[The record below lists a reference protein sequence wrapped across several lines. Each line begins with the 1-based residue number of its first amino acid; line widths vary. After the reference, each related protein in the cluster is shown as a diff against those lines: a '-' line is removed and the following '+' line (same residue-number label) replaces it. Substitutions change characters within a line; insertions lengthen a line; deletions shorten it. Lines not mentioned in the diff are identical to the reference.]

1 MTTFDEEVKHPLNS
15 RMFACPTQGK
25 WTRFQ
30 LVDEKGEG
38 QPYAGLAYKVID
50 SEGQV
55 YEGKLDGTGT
65 GKVENHFAGPVALTL
80 DQKYSGDILPY
91 EDLQIRKHYPLPIT
105 DFQVRAEQTRY
116 VHNDGS
122 RTQSNPAQACADYFC
137 QVEVR
142 HLVKHVAHLPPE
154 VEAHYP
160 PNKHWAKLMREHG
173 KQGVCLLPNKH
184 NVLEV
189 RPLRALRPMLST
201 DSQFCA
207 LNLYQLALMAT
218 LSYNPFGQEP
228 EKPPIREKTVSF
240 PVQPSMGNW
249 FGDALARFDEIWKVD
264 PGQTG
269 AYYPLYEDVPYSKRL
284 EIAPFDPDLY
294 PANSPDL
301 GEEQETPAKIHF
313 LDDRGQKN
321 DTDTQAF
328 ITHNDELVLIS
339 VRGTSELLADALRD
353 ADAFQTPFGKE
364 GLGKVHR
371 GFYDAALKVYELS
384 IKYLDKFHTG
394 QKLIICGHSL
404 GGAISLLLSEML
416 RRQKEYEVDI
426 VLYTYG
432 APRAADSTFVKGA
445 ADLVHYR
452 MVNHNDPVPSVPA
465 TWMNTKP
472 RVYLPG
478 AALTFF
484 NAPLGIAGFVA
495 GITNLTGEPYEHH
508 GTLQHFMPVAF
519 GANKKSS
526 IMWEPGCDTIT
537 EHAACT
543 LAIHQNNGL
552 PERAGF
558 IAQIFDA
565 DNHSMTGGY
574 IPGCWAALRRWQEAL
589 KLKES
594 LVTDE
599 EFEHISSALTTITEQ
614 LRFKRRMLGD
624 SLTPYSR
631 AHELTINALNREVDK
646 VHMTFERLKLLRQS
660 TINETRVYGSLSTQP
675 DLLSECLL
683 RWDAHPENKVP
694 EQLAMPPA
702 PDVDDN
708 LLASI
713 NGHAVGAPY
722 TFDIDS
728 II

>member
-30 LVDEKGEG
+30 LVDEIGEG

-50 SEGQV
+50 AEGQV

-65 GKVENHFAGPVALTL
+65 GKVENHFAGPIAL
-80 DQKYSGDILPY
+80 ILEAPY
-91 EDLQIRKHYPLPIT
+91 KGQELTYVRRIQRDHYPLPIT
-105 DFQVRAEQTRY
+105 ELQVRAEQTRY
-116 VHNDGS
+116 VDNDGS

-228 EKPPIREKTVSF
+228 KKPPIREKTVSF

-519 GANKKSS
+519 GAIKKSS

-552 PERAGF
+552 PEREGF

-589 KLKES
+589 TLKHS

-599 EFEHISSALTTITEQ
+599 EFEHISRALATIIEQ

-624 SLTPYSR
+624 SPTPYSR

-646 VHMTFERLKLLRQS
+646 VHMTFERLKRLRQS
-660 TINETRVYGSLSTQP
+660 TINENRVYGSFSTQP

-694 EQLAMPPA
+694 EQLAMTPA
-702 PDVDDN
+702 PNVDDD

-728 II
+728 LF

>member
-30 LVDEKGEG
+30 LVDENGEG

-50 SEGQV
+50 AEGQV
-55 YEGKLDGTGT
+55 YEGKLDDTGT
-65 GKVENHFAGPVALTL
+65 GKVENHFGGPIAL
-80 DQKYSGDILPY
+80 ILEAHYQGQELAYVRRIQRP
-91 EDLQIRKHYPLPIT
+91 HYPLPIT
-105 DFQVRAEQTRY
+105 DLQVRAEQTRY
-116 VHNDGS
+116 FHNDGS
-122 RTQSNPAQACADYFC
+122 RTQSNPAQASADFFC

-184 NVLEV
+184 NVLEM

-207 LNLYQLALMAT
+207 LNLYQLSLMTT
-218 LSYNPFGQEP
+218 LSYNPFGQQP
-228 EKPPIREKTVSF
+228 DKTPIRAKAVSF

-264 PGQTG
+264 PGQTS

-284 EIAPFDPDLY
+284 EIVPFDPDLY
-294 PANSPDL
+294 PSNSPDL
-301 GEEQETPAKIHF
+301 EDKQEHPASIHF
-313 LDDRGQKN
+313 LDDREQIN
-321 DTDTQAF
+321 STDTQAF
-328 ITHNDELVLIS
+328 ITHNDEFMLIS
-339 VRGTSELLADALRD
+339 VRGTNEILADGLRD
-353 ADAFQTPFGKE
+353 ADALQVPFVE
-364 GLGKVHR
+364 GVGKVHR
-371 GFYDAALKVYELS
+371 GFYEAALKVYDLTAN
-384 IKYLDKFHTG
+384 YLEKFYTG

-465 TWMNTKP
+465 PWMNTKP

-495 GITNLTGEPYEHH
+495 GIANLTGEPYEHH

-519 GANKKSS
+519 GANKMSS

-552 PERAGF
+552 PERSGF
-558 IAQIFDA
+558 ISQIFDA
-565 DNHSMTGGY
+565 DNHSMVGGY

-589 KLKES
+589 KLKRS
-594 LVTDE
+594 LVTYD
-599 EFEHISSALTTITEQ
+599 EFEHIRIALATITEQ
-614 LRFKRRMLGD
+614 LRSKRRMLSD
-624 SLTPYSR
+624 SPTPYNR
-631 AHELTINALNREVDK
+631 AIELTIDALNREIDK
-646 VHMTFERLKLLRQS
+646 VHMTFERLKRLQQS
-660 TINETRVYGSLSTQP
+660 TINEARVYGAFSTQP

-694 EQLAMPPA
+694 EQLAMA
-702 PDVDDN
+702 PTADAN
-708 LLASI
+708 HERLGLLHGRVIGTPFTVS
-713 NGHAVGAPY
+713 
-722 TFDIDS
+722 IDS
-728 II
+728 LF

>member
-15 RMFACPTQGK
+15 RMFSCPVQGK
-25 WTRFQ
+25 WTSFQ
-30 LVDEKGEG
+30 LTDEFGEG
-38 QPYAGLAYKVID
+38 QPFSGLAYRAID
-50 SEGQV
+50 SEGQT
-55 YEGKLDGTGT
+55 YKGKLDTTGT
-65 GKVENHFAGPVALTL
+65 GKVENHFAGPIALTIEET
-80 DQKYSGDILPY
+80 YRTGNTFY
-91 EDLQIRKHYPLPIT
+91 EYLLRREHYPLPIT
-105 DFQVRAEQTRY
+105 ELQVRAEQTRY
-116 VHNDGS
+116 FHNDGS
-122 RTQSNPAQACADYFC
+122 RTQSNPAQAYADFFC

-160 PNKHWAKLMREHG
+160 PKKHWAKLMREHG

-189 RPLRALRPMLST
+189 RPLRALRPLLSI

-218 LSYNPFGQEP
+218 LSYNPFGQKP
-228 EKPPIREKTVSF
+228 EKPPITEKTVSF

-264 PGQTG
+264 PGQTS

-294 PANSPDL
+294 PTNSPDL

-313 LDDRGQKN
+313 LDDRGQKD

-339 VRGTSELLADALRD
+339 VRGTNEILADGLRD
-353 ADAFQTPFGKE
+353 ADALQVPFVE
-364 GLGKVHR
+364 GVGKVHR

-384 IKYLDKFHTG
+384 INYLEKFYTG

-404 GGAISLLLSEML
+404 GGAITLLLSEML
-416 RRQKEYEVDI
+416 RRRADYDYKI

-432 APRAADSTFVKGA
+432 APRAADSTFIKGA
-445 ADLVHYR
+445 TDLVHYR

-472 RVYLPG
+472 KVYLPG

-495 GITNLTGEPYEHH
+495 GIANLTGEPYEHH

-519 GANKKSS
+519 GANKMSS

-552 PERAGF
+552 PERSGF
-558 IAQIFDA
+558 ISQIFEA
-565 DNHSMTGGY
+565 DNHSMVGGY

-589 KLKES
+589 KLKRS
-594 LVTDE
+594 LVTYD
-599 EFEHISSALTTITEQ
+599 EFEHIRSALATITEQ
-614 LRFKRRMLGD
+614 LRSKRRMLSD
-624 SLTPYSR
+624 SPTPYNR
-631 AHELTINALNREVDK
+631 AHELTIDALNREIDK
-646 VHMTFERLKLLRQS
+646 VQMTFERLKRLRQS
-660 TINETRVYGSLSTQP
+660 TINEARVYGSFSTQP

-683 RWDAHPENKVP
+683 RWDAHPQNKVP
-694 EQLAMPPA
+694 EQLAMA
-702 PDVDDN
+702 PTADADDERLTSSYGRVMGTPFTVN
-708 LLASI
+708 
-713 NGHAVGAPY
+713 
-722 TFDIDS
+722 IDS
-728 II
+728 LF

>member
-1 MTTFDEEVKHPLNS
+1 
-15 RMFACPTQGK
+15 
-25 WTRFQ
+25 
-30 LVDEKGEG
+30 
-38 QPYAGLAYKVID
+38 
-50 SEGQV
+50 
-55 YEGKLDGTGT
+55 
-65 GKVENHFAGPVALTL
+65 
-80 DQKYSGDILPY
+80 
-91 EDLQIRKHYPLPIT
+91 
-105 DFQVRAEQTRY
+105 
-116 VHNDGS
+116 
-122 RTQSNPAQACADYFC
+122 
-137 QVEVR
+137 
-142 HLVKHVAHLPPE
+142 
-154 VEAHYP
+154 
-160 PNKHWAKLMREHG
+160 MREHG

-228 EKPPIREKTVSF
+228 KKPPIREKTVSF

-384 IKYLDKFHTG
+384 INYLEKFYTG

-404 GGAISLLLSEML
+404 GGAITLLLSEML
-416 RRQKEYEVDI
+416 RRRTGYEYKI

-519 GANKKSS
+519 GAIKKSS

-552 PERAGF
+552 PEREGF

-589 KLKES
+589 TLKHS

-599 EFEHISSALTTITEQ
+599 EFEHISRALATIIEQ

-624 SLTPYSR
+624 SPTPYSR

-646 VHMTFERLKLLRQS
+646 VHMTFERLKRLRQS
-660 TINETRVYGSLSTQP
+660 TINENRVYGSFSTQP

-694 EQLAMPPA
+694 EQLAMTPA
-702 PDVDDN
+702 PDVDDD

-728 II
+728 LF

>member
-1 MTTFDEEVKHPLNS
+1 
-15 RMFACPTQGK
+15 
-25 WTRFQ
+25 
-30 LVDEKGEG
+30 
-38 QPYAGLAYKVID
+38 
-50 SEGQV
+50 
-55 YEGKLDGTGT
+55 
-65 GKVENHFAGPVALTL
+65 
-80 DQKYSGDILPY
+80 
-91 EDLQIRKHYPLPIT
+91 
-105 DFQVRAEQTRY
+105 
-116 VHNDGS
+116 
-122 RTQSNPAQACADYFC
+122 
-137 QVEVR
+137 
-142 HLVKHVAHLPPE
+142 
-154 VEAHYP
+154 
-160 PNKHWAKLMREHG
+160 MREHG

-189 RPLRALRPMLST
+189 RPLRALRPLLSI

-218 LSYNPFGQEP
+218 LSYNPFGQKP
-228 EKPPIREKTVSF
+228 EKPPITEKTVSF

-264 PGQTG
+264 PGQTS

-294 PANSPDL
+294 PTNSPDL

-313 LDDRGQKN
+313 LDDRGQKD

-339 VRGTSELLADALRD
+339 VRGTNEILADGLRD
-353 ADAFQTPFGKE
+353 ADALQVPFVE
-364 GLGKVHR
+364 GVGKVHR

-384 IKYLDKFHTG
+384 INYLEKFYTG

-404 GGAISLLLSEML
+404 GGAITLLLSEML
-416 RRQKEYEVDI
+416 RRRADYDYKI

-432 APRAADSTFVKGA
+432 APRAADSTFIKGA
-445 ADLVHYR
+445 TDLVHYR

-465 TWMNTKP
+465 TWINTKP
-472 RVYLPG
+472 RVYLSG

-495 GITNLTGEPYEHH
+495 GIANLTGEPYEHH

-519 GANKKSS
+519 GANKMSS

-552 PERAGF
+552 PERSGF
-558 IAQIFDA
+558 ISQIFEA
-565 DNHSMTGGY
+565 DNHSMVGGY

-589 KLKES
+589 KLKRS
-594 LVTDE
+594 LVTYD
-599 EFEHISSALTTITEQ
+599 EFEHIRSALATITEQ
-614 LRFKRRMLGD
+614 LRSKRRMLSD
-624 SLTPYSR
+624 SPTPYNR
-631 AHELTINALNREVDK
+631 AHELTIDALNREIDK
-646 VHMTFERLKLLRQS
+646 VQMTFERLKRLRQS
-660 TINETRVYGSLSTQP
+660 TINEARVYGAFSTQP

-683 RWDAHPENKVP
+683 RWDAHPQNKVP
-694 EQLAMPPA
+694 EQLAMA
-702 PDVDDN
+702 PTADADDERLTSSYGRVMGTPFTVN
-708 LLASI
+708 
-713 NGHAVGAPY
+713 
-722 TFDIDS
+722 IDS
-728 II
+728 LF

>member
-1 MTTFDEEVKHPLNS
+1 
-15 RMFACPTQGK
+15 
-25 WTRFQ
+25 
-30 LVDEKGEG
+30 
-38 QPYAGLAYKVID
+38 
-50 SEGQV
+50 
-55 YEGKLDGTGT
+55 
-65 GKVENHFAGPVALTL
+65 
-80 DQKYSGDILPY
+80 
-91 EDLQIRKHYPLPIT
+91 
-105 DFQVRAEQTRY
+105 
-116 VHNDGS
+116 
-122 RTQSNPAQACADYFC
+122 
-137 QVEVR
+137 
-142 HLVKHVAHLPPE
+142 
-154 VEAHYP
+154 
-160 PNKHWAKLMREHG
+160 
-173 KQGVCLLPNKH
+173 
-184 NVLEV
+184 
-189 RPLRALRPMLST
+189 MLST

-218 LSYNPFGQEP
+218 LSYNPFGQQP

-264 PGQTG
+264 PGQTS

-432 APRAADSTFVKGA
+432 APRAADSTFVKSA

-465 TWMNTKP
+465 PWMNTKP

-495 GITNLTGEPYEHH
+495 GIANLTGEPYEHH

-519 GANKKSS
+519 GANKMSS

-552 PERAGF
+552 PERSGF
-558 IAQIFDA
+558 ISQIFDA
-565 DNHSMTGGY
+565 DNHSMVGGY

-589 KLKES
+589 KLKRS
-594 LVTDE
+594 LVTYD
-599 EFEHISSALTTITEQ
+599 EFEHIRIALATITEQ
-614 LRFKRRMLGD
+614 LRSKRRMLSD
-624 SLTPYSR
+624 SPTPYNR
-631 AHELTINALNREVDK
+631 AIELTIDALNREIDK
-646 VHMTFERLKLLRQS
+646 VHMTFERLKRLQQS
-660 TINETRVYGSLSTQP
+660 TINEARVYGAFSTQP

-694 EQLAMPPA
+694 EQLAMA
-702 PDVDDN
+702 PTADAN
-708 LLASI
+708 HERLGLLHGRVIGTPFTVS
-713 NGHAVGAPY
+713 
-722 TFDIDS
+722 IDS
-728 II
+728 LF